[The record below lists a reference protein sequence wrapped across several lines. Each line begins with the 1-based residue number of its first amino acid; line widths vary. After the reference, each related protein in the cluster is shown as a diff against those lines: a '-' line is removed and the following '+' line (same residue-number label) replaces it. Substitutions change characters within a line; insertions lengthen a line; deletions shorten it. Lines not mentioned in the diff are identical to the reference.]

1 MPSRQADDATSPA
14 LITLSCSCVLGHTF
28 LQLYYAYEGVC
39 IIYLTRVSKA
49 HDRVG
54 CSKVVKY
61 IAGPLQIIDIIVLTL
76 NPVLKY
82 K

>member
-1 MPSRQADDATSPA
+1 MFGNVKPTSPA
-14 LITLSCSCVLGHTF
+14 LLCHAVVFWVTRFYNCIMLMN
-28 LQLYYAYEGVC
+28 EGVC

-61 IAGPLQIIDIIVLTL
+61 IAGPLQIIDIIDLTL
-76 NPVLKY
+76 DPVLKY